1 MQQQILLQLQQMNKR
16 LEELEQHKESKVN
29 LKLSKPQCSVKL
41 YGRGTVCHKSKESSS
56 SDESDV
62 LVIFKNFKEYS
73 KTN

>member
-1 MQQQILLQLQQMNKR
+1 MVGAL
-16 LEELEQHKESKVN
+16 
-29 LKLSKPQCSVKL
+29 
-41 YGRGTVCHKSKESSS
+41 CHKSKESSS